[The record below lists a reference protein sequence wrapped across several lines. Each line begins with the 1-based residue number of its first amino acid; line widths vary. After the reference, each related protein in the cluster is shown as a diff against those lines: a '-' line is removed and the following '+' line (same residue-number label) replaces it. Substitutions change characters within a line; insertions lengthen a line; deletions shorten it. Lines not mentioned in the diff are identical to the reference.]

1 MVRRQGDK
9 LAVIIMPYACLYNGF
24 VVIIPATHT
33 SPPLSSSPACLP
45 YYLLPPPYKLPTVF
59 WLFELDWFCFEL
71 ELELELCEEVCVRE
85 RVCKGVCV

>member
-33 SPPLSSSPACLP
+33 PPPNPFLARLLA
-45 YYLLPPPYKLPTVF
+45 LLPSASPYILLTIF

-71 ELELELCEEVCVRE
+71 ELELELCQEVCARE
-85 RVCKGVCV
+85 CV